1 MEKRPTFREKVLA
14 VFQGKNTN
22 NIPWQPRLEHW
33 FNVNRARNQLVE
45 PYQSMKLL
53 DLYKNLNCSVRYYYG
68 EAQDISS
75 PNTFIHFDYPPG
87 AGIFEFQQGDDIKV
101 IFRSAKGEEL
111 IGKKRL
117 GEWGCSWHYIE
128 HPVKNIEDLRVLEDI
143 VTSVSYRF
151 DKDFYLEAKKA
162 VGEWGEIQFYWERSP
177 FQRLFLQY
185 AGIENTIQ
193 LIYDYPSRL
202 QEYLKKAEE
211 AEDSLFEILASCPV
225 KILNFGENIDGRFNS
240 PRIFNQFLVPY
251 YQKRVQQLHKS
262 GKFCHI
268 HMDGSLKPLLPYLRD
283 SGFDGI
289 EGATPQ
295 PQGDVSLEEL
305 KGAMGEMILIDG
317 IPMLLFLPEYPLEEL
332 ESFTKKVLSLFSP
345 RLILGISDEISPQGD
360 IEKVRFV
367 SKFMEINQG
376 GGGSEKKIS

>member
-53 DLYKNLNCSVRYYYG
+53 DLYKKLNCSVRYYYG

-87 AGIFEFQQGDDIKV
+87 AGVFEFQQGDDIKV

-151 DKDFYLEAKKA
+151 DKDFYLEAKKLW
-162 VGEWGEIQFYWERSP
+162 VNGERFSFIGKDHLSNGSSYNM
-177 FQRLFLQY
+177 LV
-185 AGIENTIQ
+185 
-193 LIYDYPSRL
+193 
-202 QEYLKKAEE
+202 LKIL
-211 AEDSLFEILASCPV
+211 SSSSMTILAG
-225 KILNFGENIDGRFNS
+225 F
-240 PRIFNQFLVPY
+240 
-251 YQKRVQQLHKS
+251 KS
-262 GKFCHI
+262 I
-268 HMDGSLKPLLPYLRD
+268 
-283 SGFDGI
+283 
-289 EGATPQ
+289 
-295 PQGDVSLEEL
+295 
-305 KGAMGEMILIDG
+305 
-317 IPMLLFLPEYPLEEL
+317 
-332 ESFTKKVLSLFSP
+332 
-345 RLILGISDEISPQGD
+345 
-360 IEKVRFV
+360 
-367 SKFMEINQG
+367 
-376 GGGSEKKIS
+376 